1 MTVSLG
7 VAVIRVL
14 LAEDMHLIR
23 GALAA
28 LIDLEDDMLVV
39 GQVSTGDD
47 AVTRGVELRPD
58 VVVLDIQMPGRLDGL
73 GAAQELRERAPEC
86 ALLMLTSA
94 GRAET
99 LRRSLAAG
107 ARGFMLKDAP
117 PARLAEAIRRVATGE
132 TVIDPGLAAAAITGP
147 PNPLSPREAEVL
159 RKAGEGA
166 DLAEIANELFLSKG
180 TVRNYLGAIVT
191 KLDARNRLD
200 AVRIAAENG
209 WI

>member
-1 MTVSLG
+1 M
-7 VAVIRVL
+7 L

-28 LIDLEDDMLVV
+28 LIELEDDMRVV
-39 GQVSTGDD
+39 GEVATGEE
-47 AVTRGVELRPD
+47 AVARGLELRPE
-58 VVVLDIQMPGRLDGL
+58 VVVLDIQMPGRLDGI
-73 GAAQELRERAPEC
+73 AAAEELRARAPEC

-94 GRAET
+94 GRTET
-99 LRRSLAAG
+99 LRRALAAG

-117 PARLAEAIRRVATGE
+117 PARLAEAIRRVAAGE
-132 TVIDPGLAAAAITGP
+132 SVIDPSLAAAAITER
-147 PNPLSPREAEVL
+147 PNPLTPREAEVL
-159 RKAGEGA
+159 RRAGEGA
-166 DLAEIANELFLSKG
+166 DLAEIAAGLFLSKG

>member
-1 MTVSLG
+1 M
-7 VAVIRVL
+7 INVL

-28 LIDLEDDMLVV
+28 LIELEDDMRVV
-39 GQVSTGDD
+39 GEVAAGEE
-47 AVTRGVELRPD
+47 AVARGLELRPE
-58 VVVLDIQMPGRLDGL
+58 VVVLDIQMPGRLDGI
-73 GAAQELRERAPEC
+73 AAAEELRARAPEC

-94 GRAET
+94 GRTET
-99 LRRSLAAG
+99 LRRALAAG

-117 PARLAEAIRRVATGE
+117 PARLAEAIRRVAAGE
-132 TVIDPGLAAAAITGP
+132 SVIDPSLAAAAITER
-147 PNPLSPREAEVL
+147 PNPLTPREAEVL
-159 RKAGEGA
+159 RRAGEGA
-166 DLAEIANELFLSKG
+166 DLAEIAAGLFLSKG

>member
-1 MTVSLG
+1 MTV
-7 VAVIRVL
+7 IKVL

-28 LIDLEDDMLVV
+28 LIDLEDDMRVV

-47 AVTRGVELRPD
+47 AVARGVELRPD
-58 VVVLDIQMPGRLDGL
+58 VAVLDVRMPGRLDGL
-73 GAAQELRERAPEC
+73 GAAQELRERVPQC
-86 ALLMLTSA
+86 ALLMLTSV

-117 PARLAEAIRRVATGE
+117 PARLAEAIRRVAAGE
-132 TVIDPGLAAAAITGP
+132 TVVDPDLAAAAITGP
-147 PNPLSPREAEVL
+147 SNPLSPREAEVL

-166 DLAEIANELFLSKG
+166 DLKEIAAELFLSKG

>member
-1 MTVSLG
+1 M
-7 VAVIRVL
+7 INVL

-28 LIDLEDDMLVV
+28 LIELEDDMRVV
-39 GQVSTGDD
+39 GEVATGEE
-47 AVTRGVELRPD
+47 AVARGVELRPE
-58 VVVLDIQMPGRLDGL
+58 VVVLDIQMPGRLDGI
-73 GAAQELRERAPEC
+73 AAAEELRARAPEC

-94 GRAET
+94 GRTET
-99 LRRSLAAG
+99 LRRALAAG
-107 ARGFMLKDAP
+107 ARGFMVKDAP
-117 PARLAEAIRRVATGE
+117 PARLAEAIRRVAAGE
-132 TVIDPGLAAAAITGP
+132 SVIDPSLAAAAITER
-147 PNPLSPREAEVL
+147 PNPLTPREAEVL
-159 RKAGEGA
+159 RRAGEGA
-166 DLAEIANELFLSKG
+166 DLAEIAAGLFLSKG

>member
-1 MTVSLG
+1 MIS
-7 VAVIRVL
+7 VL

-23 GALAA
+23 GALVA
-28 LIDLEDDMLVV
+28 LIELEDDMRVV
-39 GQVSTGDD
+39 GEVATGEE
-47 AVTRGVELRPD
+47 AVTRGLELRPE

-73 GAAQELRERAPEC
+73 AAAEELRARAPEC
-86 ALLMLTSA
+86 GLLMLTST
-94 GRAET
+94 GKTET
-99 LRRSLAAG
+99 LRRALAAG

-117 PARLAEAIRRVATGE
+117 PARLAEAIRRVAAGE
-132 TVIDPGLAAAAITGP
+132 TVVDPSLAAAAITGR

-159 RKAGEGA
+159 RRAGEGA
-166 DLAEIANELFLSKG
+166 DLAEIAAELFLSKG

>member
-1 MTVSLG
+1 M
-7 VAVIRVL
+7 INVL

-28 LIDLEDDMLVV
+28 LIELEDDMRVV
-39 GQVSTGDD
+39 GEVATGEE
-47 AVTRGVELRPD
+47 AVARGVELRPE
-58 VVVLDIQMPGRLDGL
+58 VVVLDIQMPGRLDGI
-73 GAAQELRERAPEC
+73 AAAEELRARAPEC

-94 GRAET
+94 GRTET
-99 LRRSLAAG
+99 LRRALAAG
-107 ARGFMLKDAP
+107 ARGFMVKDAP
-117 PARLAEAIRRVATGE
+117 PARLAEAIRRVASGE
-132 TVIDPGLAAAAITGP
+132 SVIDPSLAAAAITER
-147 PNPLSPREAEVL
+147 PNPLTPREAAVL
-159 RKAGEGA
+159 RRAGEGA
-166 DLAEIANELFLSKG
+166 DLAEIAAGLFLSKG

>member
-1 MTVSLG
+1 MTV
-7 VAVIRVL
+7 IKVL

-28 LIDLEDDMLVV
+28 LIDLEDDMRVV

-47 AVTRGVELRPD
+47 AVARGVELRPD
-58 VVVLDIQMPGRLDGL
+58 VAVLDVRMPGRLDGL
-73 GAAQELRERAPEC
+73 GAARELRERVPQC

-117 PARLAEAIRRVATGE
+117 PARLAEAIRRVAAGE
-132 TVIDPGLAAAAITGP
+132 TVVDPDLAAAAITGP
-147 PNPLSPREAEVL
+147 SNPLSPREAEVL

-166 DLAEIANELFLSKG
+166 DLKEIAAELFLSKG